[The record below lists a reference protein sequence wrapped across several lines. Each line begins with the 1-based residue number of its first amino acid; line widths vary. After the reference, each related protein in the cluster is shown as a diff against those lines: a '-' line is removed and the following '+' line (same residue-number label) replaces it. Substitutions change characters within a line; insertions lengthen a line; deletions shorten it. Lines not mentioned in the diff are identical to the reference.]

1 MNCLAAT
8 ALAAALNCLAATA
21 LATEHAS
28 QLTPAEQRGRQI
40 YQQGASAAREIA
52 AVVAGNL
59 LPTAMP
65 CASCHGR
72 DGNGKPEGGVQPPSL
87 RPEVLTRP
95 TQTRPAYDA
104 ARLRLAIT
112 MGIDPARRH
121 LAPLMPRY
129 QLMRTD
135 ADDLVAYLGHLGSIA
150 EPGVTAAALRL
161 GVAGAQRAVLQLWA
175 DDLNQRGGIYGRRI
189 EIFDAQSTSTSSS
202 QSNESITAFA
212 ILGDLGA
219 RLLEQAIVEEVPVL
233 RVGTIAAETG
243 PWVFELGASLDAEVT
258 HLLEAAAR
266 LGALP
271 VAISDARF
279 AALCHAPQCLA
290 AGSGV
295 APRASLVLDPNQ
307 MPPPGVLALVPSAI
321 ASAALA
327 NARAN
332 ALVVAR
338 ILPSDVDAATAA
350 RYTLDPDRLIP
361 QWSAL
366 ALANVVEEAL
376 RRVGRALT
384 REAFVTALESSGN
397 FNTDFS
403 PPVSFSANDHHGIDA
418 VRVWHFD
425 FQQGSLST
433 LDDSTGP
440 NTGPNIRP
448 PL

>member
-1 MNCLAAT
+1 MNCLAST
-8 ALAAALNCLAATA
+8 VLAAALNCLAASLPAAA
-21 LATEHAS
+21 LAS

-40 YQQGASAAREIA
+40 YQQGSSSAAREVSA
-52 AVVAGNL
+52 MVAGNL
-59 LPTAMP
+59 LPTPMP

-72 DGNGKPEGGVQPPSL
+72 DGNGKPEGGVRPPSL
-87 RPEVLTRP
+87 RPEVLMRP

-112 MGIDPARRH
+112 MGIDPADRH

-129 QLMRTD
+129 QLMRAD
-135 ADDLVAYLGHLGSIA
+135 ADDLVAYLQRLGSIA
-150 EPGVTAAALRL
+150 DPGVEEATLRL
-161 GVAGAQRAVLQLWA
+161 GVAGEQRAVFQQWA

-189 EIFDAQSTSTSSS
+189 EIFDAQSTFTSSS
-202 QSNESITAFA
+202 EKSENITAFA
-212 ILGDLGA
+212 IVGDLDEG
-219 RLLEQAIVEEVPVL
+219 LLAQAIVEEVPVL
-233 RVGTIAAETG
+233 RIGTIAAETG

-258 HLLEAAAR
+258 RLLEAAAR
-266 LGALP
+266 LGASP

-279 AALCHAPQCLA
+279 AALCHARQCLRA
-290 AGSGV
+290 DAGI

-321 ASAALA
+321 AGEALA

-332 ALVVAR
+332 VLVVAR
-338 ILPSDVDAATAA
+338 VLPSDIDAAAAA

-384 REAFVTALESSGN
+384 REAFVAALESSGD

-433 LDDSTGP
+433 LDDSTG
-440 NTGPNIRP
+440 NTRP